1 MTPEQKIKQL
11 ERQLAAKEEL
21 LKDAAAEYSRQHS
34 EILKLRTRVD
44 DLESEVNELQEDLNA
59 RAAFTEDELDAL
71 RDLYEE
77 VRNMVRECGDQYRLR
92 RAFYQV
98 QACTNDPFVL
108 MF

>member
-1 MTPEQKIKQL
+1 MTPDQKIKQL
-11 ERQLAAKEEL
+11 EKQLAAKEKL
-21 LKDAAAEYSRQHS
+21 LKDAATEFSRMHS
-34 EILKLRTRVD
+34 ENLKLRTSVD
-44 DLESEVNELQEDLNA
+44 DLESEVDLLQGDLDA
-59 RAAFTEDELDAL
+59 RDAYDEMEIDAL

-77 VRNMVRECGDQYRLR
+77 VRNMVRGCGDQYRLR

>member
-1 MTPEQKIKQL
+1 MTPDQKIKQL
-11 ERQLAAKEEL
+11 EKQLAAKEQL
-21 LKDAAAEYSRQHS
+21 LKDAATEYSRQHS

-44 DLESEVNELQEDLNA
+44 GLESEVNELQADLDARNA
-59 RAAFTEDELDAL
+59 YDEMEIDAL